1 MLNKDGYDL
10 VCTSGVDLGDAQ
22 RPHLNSVV
30 IDKIGACVGE
40 IFPGFAAAFPRTVAA
55 IEREYALPV
64 VLCERFE
71 GTWLVSLAA
80 EGPALNLFFYLIP
93 ETLIAAGAEFER
105 KCAMLPA
112 RWKELYRY
120 FDSFM
125 LTEDSYLSIDWTNT
139 PFSYSG
145 RLSIERYRVLRGVK
159 KAVIRDF
166 VKSIQANSEHYLRCW
181 LLTDAG
187 DALFLD
193 EEKRDGKVYHVK
205 DDNFADHQVLND
217 PETVLDHYLAHYVT
231 TQSPDGF
238 DFRA

>member
-1 MLNKDGYDL
+1 MLDKTMYDL
-10 VCTSGVDLGDAQ
+10 VCTRTVDVGDAQ
-22 RPHLNSVV
+22 RQRLSSVV
-30 IDKIGACVGE
+30 IDKLGASVDE
-40 IFPGFAAAFPRTVAA
+40 MFPGFAAAFPRTVAA
-55 IEREYALPV
+55 IKSEYAVPI
-64 VLCERFE
+64 VLCRRFQ
-71 GTWLVSLAA
+71 GTWIASLAA
-80 EGPALNLFFYLIP
+80 EGRALNLFFYLIP
-93 ETLIAAGAEFER
+93 ETLVAEGAEFER
-105 KCAMLPA
+105 KCAMLPP

-120 FDSFM
+120 FNSFM

-193 EEKRDGKVYHVK
+193 EEKRDGKVYHVQG
-205 DDNFADHQVLND
+205 DNFADYRLIDDQ
-217 PETVLDHYLAHYVT
+217 ETVLDNYLAHYVT
-231 TQSPDGF
+231 TQSPAGF
-238 DFRA
+238 DFRG